1 MNQNALRMRWTGIA
15 FEPVNEHVGRK
26 ADAEYVVGQVYLVSG
41 EHEQSALSRAHQFAW
56 LHDSFLSL
64 PDHISSRFLDEDQL
78 RRHALIAGGF
88 ASTTVIDCATN
99 AEARRWMKI
108 LTAEDPYCIV
118 KVEGTS
124 LMRFTARS
132 QSPRSMGSKEFQASK
147 DAVLRYVSNLLDANP
162 KDVEAHEGG
171 G

>member
-1 MNQNALRMRWTGIA
+1 MSPLRMMWIGTG
-15 FEPVNEHVGRK
+15 FEPVNPHVARK
-26 ADAEYVVGQVYLVSG
+26 ADEEYIVGQVYIVTA
-41 EHEQSALSRAHQFAW
+41 EHQQSALSRAHQFAW
-56 LHDSFLSL
+56 LHDAWLSL
-64 PDHISSRFLDEDQL
+64 PDHISARFLDEDQL

-108 LTAEDPYCIV
+108 LTGEDPYCII

-132 QSPRSMGSKEFQASK
+132 QSTRSMGAKDFQASK
-147 DAVLRYVSNLLDANP
+147 DAVLRYVSDLLDANP
-162 KDVEAHEGG
+162 KDVERQGDS
-171 G
+171 